1 MNKKDYKRY
10 KKIRLEIT
18 QLNQDIDDTMN
29 EIKYHYAQRDVQGAK
44 KLNLDLSTLLE
55 ELYKREA
62 IRDELLLPKYLK
74 IEGGFKDIQD
84 FVKDNDWDE
93 DDTEELIEEY
103 CSIFMLDNYNHTH
116 FDFYYHV
123 KGEDIYITNI
133 RWNKKQM
140 LPHDL
145 KRLLKKEIN
154 VMENGYVLINR
165 HPIFKGLITIY
176 EKGSQMGESFSYK
189 EAIEYLENHYYM

>member
-10 KKIRLEIT
+10 KKVRVEIA
-18 QLNQDIDDTMN
+18 QLNHEVDDTMDSIRLCY
-29 EIKYHYAQRDVQGAK
+29 EQRDVKGARN
-44 KLNLDLSTLLE
+44 LNLDLNILLE
-55 ELYKREA
+55 ELFKREV

-74 IEGGFKDIQD
+74 IKDGFQEVQD
-84 FVKDNDWDE
+84 FIKDNDWDQLE
-93 DDTEELIEEY
+93 TESLVEEY
-103 CSIFMLDNYNHTH
+103 CSTCILDEGNHNH

-123 KGEDIYITNI
+123 KGKDIYITNI
-133 RWNKKQM
+133 RWNEKQM

-145 KRLLKKEIN
+145 KRLLKKEIDA
-154 VMENGYVLINR
+154 MENGYVLIKR

-189 EAIEYLENHYYM
+189 EAIEYLENRYYM

>member
-1 MNKKDYKRY
+1 MNKKEYKRY
-10 KKIRLEIT
+10 KKIRTEIT

-29 EIKYHYAQRDVQGAK
+29 EIKYHYTQRDVRGAR
-44 KLNLDLSTLLE
+44 KLNLDLGILLE
-55 ELYKREA
+55 ELYKREV

-74 IEGGFKDIQD
+74 LEGGFQDVQD
-84 FVKDNDWDE
+84 FIKDNDWDE
-93 DDTEELIEEY
+93 DETEELVEEY
-103 CSIFMLDNYNHTH
+103 CSTYLLDYTNHNH

-123 KGEDIYITNI
+123 KGKDIYITNI
-133 RWNKKQM
+133 RWNEKQM

-145 KRLLKKEIN
+145 KRLLKKEIDA
-154 VMENGYVLINR
+154 MENGYVLIKR

-189 EAIEYLENHYYM
+189 EAIEYLENRYYM